1 MIRARRTIRRS
12 IRSKKRES
20 VMVAA
25 VRVHKAG
32 GPEVLTYEEVDLPAP
47 GPGQI
52 RIKQGAIGINYID
65 TYFRQGAYPPP
76 NGYPFIAGNEGSG
89 DVVAVGSGV
98 TDIKVGDRVAA
109 VAPLGGYA
117 SERILPADRAVKV
130 PSNISHEQAAG
141 MMLKGM
147 TAEYLLRRT
156 FKVEK
161 GHTVLVHAAAG
172 GVGLILCQWAKHL
185 GATVIGTVGSKDK
198 AELARQNGADH
209 TILYKDEDFAAKVKD
224 ITGGKLCDVV
234 YDGVGKTTF
243 PGSLDCLRPLGM
255 FVSYGAA
262 SGQIDAFNINILQFK
277 GSLFATRPTLNHYAA
292 KREDLVA
299 IAKDLFDVV
308 GSGAVKIDVSGSYA
322 LKDARKAHEDL
333 EGRKTTGSL
342 ILKP

>member
-1 MIRARRTIRRS
+1 
-12 IRSKKRES
+12 
-20 VMVAA
+20 MV
-25 VRVHKAG
+25 
-32 GPEVLTYEEVDLPAP
+32 YEQIELAAP

-52 RIKQGAIGINYID
+52 KIKQHAIGVNYID
-65 TYFRQGAYPPP
+65 TYFRMGMYPAPGGLPFVVGSEGA
-76 NGYPFIAGNEGSG
+76 GEVI
-89 DVVAVGSGV
+89 AVGSGV
-98 TDIKVGDRVAA
+98 TDLKVGDRVAA
-109 VAPLGGYA
+109 VVAMGGYA
-117 SERILPADRAVKV
+117 EERIIPADRAVKM
-130 PSNISHEQAAG
+130 PDNISYEQAAG

-198 AELARQNGADH
+198 AELAKQNGADH

-224 ITGGKLCDVV
+224 ITGGRLCDVV